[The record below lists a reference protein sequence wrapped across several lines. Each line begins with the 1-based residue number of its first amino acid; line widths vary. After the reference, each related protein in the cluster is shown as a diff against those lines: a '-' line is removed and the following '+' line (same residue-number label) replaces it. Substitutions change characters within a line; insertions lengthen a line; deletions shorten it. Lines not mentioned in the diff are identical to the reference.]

1 MDTSIVEFIVTFA
14 RLKCV
19 VLFGNNLQA
28 SLQVAATRQRRGGG
42 NLEQIQCVFSS
53 ECFCYLA
60 CLFHFI
66 RIQQRAVCKVDLD

>member
-1 MDTSIVEFIVTFA
+1 MVTFA
-14 RLKCV
+14 RLKFV

-28 SLQVAATRQRRGGG
+28 SLASSGNPATEGGD
-42 NLEQIQCVFSS
+42 LEQIQCVFSS

-66 RIQQRAVCKVDLD
+66 RIQQRAVCKVE